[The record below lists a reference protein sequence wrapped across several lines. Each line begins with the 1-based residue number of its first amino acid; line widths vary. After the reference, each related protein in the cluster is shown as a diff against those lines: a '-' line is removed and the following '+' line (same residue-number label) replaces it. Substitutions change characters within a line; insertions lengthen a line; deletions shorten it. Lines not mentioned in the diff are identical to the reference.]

1 MRIEIHEEPSNAV
14 WDKIVAAAEAC
25 GVYHQSG
32 WLEALASASKLSVS
46 RIVVDI
52 DQTPSI
58 AFPLCLKRIGPVSAC
73 LSPPPRMGLEYLGPL
88 LEHELNESPKKE
100 KYRLEAMN
108 RLIDWIQERFRPGLV
123 YVRTAPLIRDL
134 RPFSWRGYRVHPLYT
149 YLMDLPTRDEQLLG
163 SFDRTVRSDIT
174 RTEAKVEVRQGGREL
189 VRHIHSFVAARYRAS
204 GETFGPT
211 LSYLTKLYDVLGPE
225 SFQPIGA
232 YTERGLEAGAIVTCH
247 AGWAAYWQGGT
258 ASDHSR
264 LPLTTQLIWHAIR
277 VARDRGCS
285 KFELVGANT
294 RRLISFK
301 SKFGLALEP
310 FFEASLASGP
320 SRLALATHRLL
331 RG

>member
-1 MRIEIHEEPSNAV
+1 
-14 WDKIVAAAEAC
+14 
-25 GVYHQSG
+25 
-32 WLEALASASKLSVS
+32 
-46 RIVVDI
+46 
-52 DQTPSI
+52 
-58 AFPLCLKRIGPVSAC
+58 
-73 LSPPPRMGLEYLGPL
+73 MGLEYLGPL

-225 SFQPIGA
+225 SFQ
-232 YTERGLEAGAIVTCH
+232 
-247 AGWAAYWQGGT
+247 
-258 ASDHSR
+258 
-264 LPLTTQLIWHAIR
+264 QLIWHAIR
-277 VARDRGCS
+277 LARDRGCS